1 MKIAILYICTGQYSR
16 FFPAFYVSAKQ
27 HLLQGI
33 ADIHYFVFTDDEKIK
48 DSCDVHIIRRECQ
61 GFPYDT
67 LYRFEMFNSIKD
79 QLNSFDYIYFIN
91 SNAELIA
98 DVGEEILPDSTGIT
112 AIRWPKQK
120 PCSLSFFYPYERNK
134 RSTAY
139 MPPLDGP
146 YTYFMGGFYGG
157 TQTAFLNMSEQLAE
171 AIRTDVQNGI
181 IACRNDESYL
191 NKYLHLHK
199 CKELPKGYCCPEEWI
214 STPSHSRIIF
224 RNKVILDT
232 YFNKGRDNS
241 LSGKAQ
247 KAIVVI
253 WNAIRWYIHV

>member
-1 MKIAILYICTGQYSR
+1 
-16 FFPAFYVSAKQ
+16 
-27 HLLQGI
+27 
-33 ADIHYFVFTDDEKIK
+33 
-48 DSCDVHIIRRECQ
+48 
-61 GFPYDT
+61 
-67 LYRFEMFNSIKD
+67 
-79 QLNSFDYIYFIN
+79 
-91 SNAELIA
+91 
-98 DVGEEILPDSTGIT
+98 
-112 AIRWPKQK
+112 
-120 PCSLSFFYPYERNK
+120 
-134 RSTAY
+134 

-146 YTYFMGGFYGG
+146 YTYYMGGFYGG
-157 TQTAFLNMSEQLAE
+157 TQTAFLNMSELLAK

-224 RNKVILDT
+224 RNKVTLDM

-247 KAIVVI
+247 KAIAVI